1 FSGRT
6 LSAKDS
12 LAMGLANEVVPD
24 AELMPRARALAAE
37 IAANAPLA
45 VQASKRM
52 MRMALS
58 ESFNDH
64 VQRVY
69 LQLLPLF
76 RTD

>member
-1 FSGRT
+1 
-6 LSAKDS
+6 
-12 LAMGLANEVVPD
+12 
-24 AELMPRARALAAE
+24 
-37 IAANAPLA
+37 
-45 VQASKRM
+45 M

-76 RTD
+76 RTDDFREGINSFVEKRPANFKGR